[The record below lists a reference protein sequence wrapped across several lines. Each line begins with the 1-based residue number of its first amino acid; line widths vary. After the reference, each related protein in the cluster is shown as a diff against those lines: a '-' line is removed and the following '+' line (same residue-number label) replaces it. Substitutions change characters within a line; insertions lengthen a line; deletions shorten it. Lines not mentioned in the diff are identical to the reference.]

1 MAVDMKLADI
11 LNLKGWGTVMVHES
25 ITIEIA
31 VKILCDHRISSLIV
45 QGKDGALVGLL
56 TESEILRHF
65 SEQGPLIA
73 QLTVGD
79 VMLRHVAMA
88 AADMPVE
95 GAIRFMIE
103 HRLRHLPVLKDGS
116 IVGIVSLGDIVKALL
131 SPALGAAETTRYI
144 TYA

>member
-1 MAVDMKLADI
+1 MKLADI

-31 VKILCDHRISSLIV
+31 VKILCDHRIGSLIV
-45 QGKDGALVGLL
+45 QGKDGSLVGLL
-56 TESEILRHF
+56 TETEILRHF
-65 SEQGPLIA
+65 SDQGVLIA

-79 VMLRHVAMA
+79 IMLKHVAMA
-88 AADMPVE
+88 SADMPVE
-95 GAIRFMIE
+95 NATRFMME
-103 HRLRHLPVLKDGS
+103 RRLRHLPVIKDGS

-131 SPALGAAETTRYI
+131 SQTSAVTDIMENYI

>member
-1 MAVDMKLADI
+1 MKLADI

-31 VKILCDHRISSLIV
+31 VKILCDHRIGSLIV

-56 TESEILRHF
+56 TETEILRHF
-65 SEQGPLIA
+65 SDQGVLIA

-79 VMLRHVAMA
+79 IMLKHVAMA
-88 AADMPVE
+88 SADMPVE
-95 GAIRFMIE
+95 NATGFMME
-103 HRLRHLPVLKDGS
+103 RRLRHLPVIKDGS

-131 SPALGAAETTRYI
+131 PQTSVPTDIIENYI